1 MTPTD
6 KNETSFIIFSLDS
19 YKSSGPNRIPFKI
32 LKLMKNDISQQSS
45 DIFNMS
51 FWTGQFLSVL
61 KIGKVIP
68 YTWQTIK
75 SW

>member
-19 YKSSGPNRIPFKI
+19 HKSSGPNRIPFKI

-51 FWTGQFLSVL
+51 F
-61 KIGKVIP
+61 
-68 YTWQTIK
+68 
-75 SW
+75 